1 MIKVIREIYCDACG
15 RKIDNCEYHAHFD
28 VVPLYADGGEIVDAV
43 QTDSL
48 IFCNECTLSFRQW
61 RKEREAAR
69 NV

>member
-1 MIKVIREIYCDACG
+1 MIKVIREVYCDACG
-15 RKIDNCEYHAHFD
+15 RKIDKCEYHSHLD
-28 VVPLYADGGEIVDAV
+28 IVPLYADGEEIVDAV

-48 IFCNECTLSFRQW
+48 IFCRECAISFRQW